1 MIYIVFKAKQLKNP
15 KKPQKT
21 LKDIQTFVF
30 EMKKE
35 NEKKSTSLIKEPEEE
50 TGEETGEETEED
62 EEKKDADDWDMDY

>member
-1 MIYIVFKAKQLKNP
+1 
-15 KKPQKT
+15 
-21 LKDIQTFVF
+21 
-30 EMKKE
+30 MKKE